1 MMKRIV
7 LTVGAFVVLAAFVS
21 TTWAFE
27 CPARIAEAK
36 AAIKTAE
43 ASVMKI
49 ADAKAKANA
58 QGMLEA
64 AKDMVKE
71 AQEYHDKAVA
81 KKSAAEH
88 YEAAAWA
95 KAAKWLA
102 DQAKGGM

>member
-1 MMKRIV
+1 MKWSA
-7 LTVGAFVVLAAFVS
+7 LAVGAALVLAGLAN

-27 CPARIAEAK
+27 CPARIGEAK
-36 AAIKTAE
+36 EAIKAAE

-64 AKDMVKE
+64 ARDMVKE
-71 AQEYHDKAVA
+71 AQEYHDKGVA

-102 DQAKGGM
+102 DQAKGAM

>member
-1 MMKRIV
+1 MRRSVFTVVAV
-7 LTVGAFVVLAAFVS
+7 LLLGAFGTS
-21 TTWAFE
+21 TWAFE

-49 ADAKAKANA
+49 ADAKAKGNA

-71 AQEYHDKAVA
+71 AQEYHDKGVA

-102 DQAKGGM
+102 DQAKAGM